1 MKIRF
6 NREQLLN
13 AVNIASKAVSSKTTM
28 PILECFLIT
37 AYDDEIHISSNDS
50 ELGIETVIHTSEKT
64 EEQKKGSCSIIEPG
78 RTALEARL
86 FSDIIRKIT
95 AESDSDIILDQ
106 NGSVVTITCNSS
118 EYRIQER
125 DPDQFP
131 ALPLISEERY
141 IILSQ
146 FTLREIIRQT
156 LFSVAAN
163 DSNKMMTG
171 ELFEVNNSILKAV
184 SLDGHR
190 ISIRN
195 TELRNDYGSLQAI
208 IPGKTLSEISKILT
222 GEADSEVQIFF
233 DENHVMFRFDD
244 TVLVSRLIDGEY
256 FRIDSMLSSDYET
269 KVRLNK
275 RDFLDNIERSIVLL
289 RETDK
294 KPLVLT
300 ITDGCMNLKMNTV
313 VGRLNSDLSIH
324 KTGKDIMIG
333 LNPKFLLDTLRAI
346 DDEEVSLYMT
356 NSKAPCFI
364 RDDNNT
370 YIYLILPINFNPAAY
385 DA

>member
-13 AVNIASKAVSSKTTM
+13 AINIASKAVSSKTTM

-37 AYDDEIHISSNDS
+37 AFGDDIRITSNDT
-50 ELGIETVIHTSEKT
+50 ELGIETLIHTASAEEEEK
-64 EEQKKGSCSIIEPG
+64 KNGCMVIEPG

-95 AESDSDIILDQ
+95 AESDSDIFLEQ
-106 NGSVVTITCNSS
+106 TGSVVRITCNSS

-131 ALPLISEERY
+131 ALPMIREDRY
-141 IILSQ
+141 ITVSQ
-146 FTLREIIRQT
+146 FTLREVIRQT
-156 LFSVAAN
+156 LFSVAVN

-171 ELFEVNNSILKAV
+171 ELFEVDHDVLKAV

-195 TELRNDYGSLQAI
+195 TELRDDYGTLKAI
-208 IPGKTLSEISKILT
+208 IPGKTLNEISKILN
-222 GEADSEVQIFF
+222 GESDSEVQIFF
-233 DENHVMFRFDD
+233 DSNHIMFRFDD
-244 TVLVSRLIDGEY
+244 TLMVSRLIDGKY
-256 FRIDSMLSSDYET
+256 FRIDSMLSTDYET
-269 KVRLNK
+269 KVTVNK
-275 RDFLDNIERSIVLL
+275 RDFLDNIERSIVLV

-300 ITDGCMNLKMNTV
+300 ITDGCMNLKMNTI
-313 VGRLNSDLSIH
+313 VGRLNSDLFIN

-333 LNPKFLLDTLRAI
+333 LNPKFLLDALRVI
-346 DDEEVSLYMT
+346 DDEQITLYMT

-364 RDDNNT
+364 RDDEQK

>member
-13 AVNIASKAVSSKTTM
+13 AINIASKAVSSKTTM

-37 AYDDEIHISSNDS
+37 AFGNEVRITANDA
-50 ELGIETVIHTSEKT
+50 ELGIETVIHTSE
-64 EEQKKGSCSIIEPG
+64 EEGNRGACSIMEPG

-95 AESDSDIILDQ
+95 AESDSDIVLEQ
-106 NGSVVTITCNSS
+106 NGSVVIITCNSS

-131 ALPLISEERY
+131 ALPFIREDRY
-141 IILSQ
+141 IALSQ
-146 FTLREIIRQT
+146 FTLREVIRQT

-171 ELFEVNNSILKAV
+171 ELFEVKNTVLKAV

-195 TELRNDYGSLQAI
+195 TELRDDYGTLQAI
-208 IPGKTLSEISKILT
+208 IPGKTLNEISKILD
-222 GEADSEVQIFF
+222 GEAESEVQIFF

-244 TVLVSRLIDGEY
+244 TTVVSRLIDGEY
-256 FRIDSMLSSDYET
+256 FRIDSMLSSDYDT
-269 KVRLNK
+269 KVTVNK
-275 RDFLDNIERSIVLL
+275 RAFLDNIERSIVLL
-289 RETDK
+289 RETDR

-313 VGRLNSDLSIH
+313 VGRLNSDLDIH
-324 KTGKDIMIG
+324 KAGKDIMIG
-333 LNPKFLLDTLRAI
+333 LNPKFLLDTLRVI
-346 DDEEVSLYMT
+346 DDEDVCLYMT
-356 NSKAPCFI
+356 NAKAPCFI
-364 RDDNNT
+364 RDDDNK

-385 DA
+385 DV

>member
-13 AVNIASKAVSSKTTM
+13 AINIASKAVSSKTTM

-37 AYDDEIHISSNDS
+37 AFGSEVRITANDA
-50 ELGIETVIHTSEKT
+50 ELGIETVIHTSEDEGKR
-64 EEQKKGSCSIIEPG
+64 GACSIMEPG

-95 AESDSDIILDQ
+95 AESDSDIVLEQ
-106 NGSVVTITCNSS
+106 NGSVVIITCNSS

-131 ALPLISEERY
+131 ALPFIHEDRY
-141 IILSQ
+141 IALSQ
-146 FTLREIIRQT
+146 FTLREVIRQT

-171 ELFEVNNSILKAV
+171 ELFEVKNTILKAV

-195 TELRNDYGSLQAI
+195 TELRDDYGTLQAI
-208 IPGKTLSEISKILT
+208 IPGKTLNEISKILD
-222 GEADSEVQIFF
+222 GEAESEVQIFF

-244 TVLVSRLIDGEY
+244 TTVVSRLIDGEY
-256 FRIDSMLSSDYET
+256 FRIDSMLSSDYDT
-269 KVRLNK
+269 KVTVNK
-275 RDFLDNIERSIVLL
+275 RAFLDNIERSIVLL
-289 RETDK
+289 RETDR

-313 VGRLNSDLSIH
+313 VGRLNSDLDIH
-324 KTGKDIMIG
+324 KIGKDIMIG
-333 LNPKFLLDTLRAI
+333 LNPKFLLDTLRVI
-346 DDEEVSLYMT
+346 DDEDVCLYMT
-356 NSKAPCFI
+356 NAKAPCFI
-364 RDDNNT
+364 RDDENK

-385 DA
+385 DV